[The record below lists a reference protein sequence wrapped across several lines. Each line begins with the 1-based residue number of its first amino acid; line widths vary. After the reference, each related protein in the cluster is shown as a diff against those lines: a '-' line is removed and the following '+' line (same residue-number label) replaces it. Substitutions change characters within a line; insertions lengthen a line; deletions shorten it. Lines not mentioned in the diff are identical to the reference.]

1 MYNMLNARGVA
12 VKLVTAVMDDGAY
25 TNIELNKCLR
35 SSDFDDKNRRF
46 LTELVY
52 GTVKSCN
59 ILDWYLNKLVNCP
72 IKKIEPLVLNVL
84 RVAVFQLLYLE
95 RVPAAAVV
103 DEAVKLAKIFANPG
117 AAQMVNGVL
126 RNFLRKKN
134 QFVLPDNVVDR
145 MALTLWHPRFLVKK
159 WLKYYGVEDTEKL
172 CIFNNEPA
180 SLCIRVNTLQI
191 TRDALIQELKD
202 NGVEAKKSTIS
213 ADGII
218 LEKHQNLKN
227 LYDRVGGKFYIQDE
241 SSMLVAKLLAPEQG
255 QKVLDLC
262 AAPGGKTTHL
272 AQLMQNKGEIIAC
285 DIYPHKLEL
294 IKNNAQQLGINIIK
308 TQLNDATVL
317 NTDFV
322 DRFDAV
328 LVDAPCSGLGVL
340 RHRAEIRWRRTQENL
355 KVFPPLQTAI
365 LTNAAQY
372 VHKDGFLVY
381 STCTIEQSENH
392 YIVTDFLQK
401 HSNFH
406 LISERQLLPQTDN
419 TDGFYLAKMRRIG

>member
-35 SSDFDDKNRRF
+35 SSDFDDKDRRF

-52 GTVKSCN
+52 GTIKSCN

-180 SLCIRVNTLQI
+180 SLSIRVNTLQI

-227 LYDRVGGKFYIQDE
+227 LCDRFGGKFYIQDE
-241 SSMLVAKLLAPEQG
+241 SSMLVAELLAPEQG
-255 QKVLDLC
+255 QKILDLC

-272 AQLMQNKGEIIAC
+272 AQLMQDKGEIIAC

-294 IKNNAQQLGINIIK
+294 IKNNAQELGINIIK
-308 TQLNDATVL
+308 TQLNDAMVL

-419 TDGFYLAKMRRIG
+419 TDGFYLAKMQRIG

>member
-1 MYNMLNARGVA
+1 MLNARGVA

-35 SSDFDDKNRRF
+35 SSDFDDKDRRF

-52 GTVKSCN
+52 GTIKSCN

-72 IKKIEPLVLNVL
+72 IKKIEPLVLSIL

-180 SLCIRVNTLQI
+180 SLSIRVNTLQI
-191 TRDALIQELKD
+191 ARDALIQELKD

-227 LYDRVGGKFYIQDE
+227 LYDRFGGKFYIQDE
-241 SSMLVAKLLAPEQG
+241 SSMLVAELLAPEQG

-365 LTNAAQY
+365 LKNAAQY

-419 TDGFYLAKMRRIG
+419 TDASSGSACAPHG

>member
-35 SSDFDDKNRRF
+35 SSDFDDKDRRF

-180 SLCIRVNTLQI
+180 SLSIRVNTLQI

-227 LYDRVGGKFYIQDE
+227 LYDRFGGKFYIQDE
-241 SSMLVAKLLAPEQG
+241 SSMLVAELLAPEQG

-272 AQLMQNKGEIIAC
+272 AQLMQDKGEIIAC

-419 TDGFYLAKMRRIG
+419 TDGFYLAKMQRIG

>member
-1 MYNMLNARGVA
+1 MLNARGVA

-35 SSDFDDKNRRF
+35 SSDFDDKDRRF

-52 GTVKSCN
+52 GTIKSCN

-72 IKKIEPLVLNVL
+72 TKKIEPLVLNVL

-103 DEAVKLAKIFANPG
+103 DEAVKLAKIFSNPG

-180 SLCIRVNTLQI
+180 SLSIRVNTLQI
-191 TRDALIQELKD
+191 ARDALIQELKD

-241 SSMLVAKLLAPEQG
+241 SSMLVAELLAPERG
-255 QKVLDLC
+255 QKILDLC

-272 AQLMQNKGEIIAC
+272 AQLMQDKGEIIAC

-294 IKNNAQQLGINIIK
+294 IKNNAQELGINIIK

-392 YIVTDFLQK
+392 YIMTDFLQK
-401 HSNFH
+401 HGNFH

-419 TDGFYLAKMRRIG
+419 TDGFYLAKMQRIG

>member
-1 MYNMLNARGVA
+1 MLNARGVA

-35 SSDFDDKNRRF
+35 SSDFDDKDRRF

-180 SLCIRVNTLQI
+180 SLSIRVNTLQI
-191 TRDALIQELKD
+191 ARDALIQELKD

-227 LYDRVGGKFYIQDE
+227 LYDRFGGKFYIQDE
-241 SSMLVAKLLAPEQG
+241 SSMLVAELLAPEQG

-272 AQLMQNKGEIIAC
+272 AQLMQDKGEIIAC

>member
-1 MYNMLNARGVA
+1 MLNARGVA

-35 SSDFDDKNRRF
+35 SSDFDDKDRRF

-180 SLCIRVNTLQI
+180 SLSIRVNTLQI

-227 LYDRVGGKFYIQDE
+227 LYDRFGGKFYIQDE
-241 SSMLVAKLLAPEQG
+241 SSMLVAELLAPEQG

-272 AQLMQNKGEIIAC
+272 AQLMQDKGEIIAC

-419 TDGFYLAKMRRIG
+419 TDGFYLAKMQRIG